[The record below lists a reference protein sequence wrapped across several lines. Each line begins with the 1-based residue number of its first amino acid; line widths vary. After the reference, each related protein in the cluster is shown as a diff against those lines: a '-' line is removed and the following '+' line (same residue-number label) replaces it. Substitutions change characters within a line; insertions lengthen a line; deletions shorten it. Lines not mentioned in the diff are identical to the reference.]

1 MLFQI
6 LTIRKNG
13 NENNVRIEIS
23 DGMNEVLIDSNIII
37 GSIKGRFSISR
48 LAANKSYVS
57 EISRLEVLGYH
68 KIKPSEEIHIL
79 IFLQHIDHIPIS
91 KEVIDRAISI
101 RKNKS
106 MSVGDAI
113 IAATALLNDLPLMT
127 ANSKDFQH
135 IEDLE
140 LIDLKEI
147 GE

>member
-113 IAATALLNDLPLMT
+113 IAATALLNDLR
-127 ANSKDFQH
+127 SEERRVGKDCRTQQSP
-135 IEDLE
+135 
-140 LIDLKEI
+140 
-147 GE
+147 